1 MFPSDAD
8 SVTPRHAGRIVLL
21 LMVFCAFALSA
32 SAILADSDGSDA
44 YVKIGDLR
52 YDLYPRDR
60 TATVVGFNENPEI
73 VEVPATVTYE
83 ETEYTVRSI
92 SDYAFRDCTSLRSVT
107 VSEGIRLIGT
117 SAF

>member
-60 TATVVGFNENPEI
+60 TAAVVGFNEDPEI
-73 VEVPATVTYE
+73 VEVPALITYDS
-83 ETEYTVRSI
+83 TEYRVRSI
-92 SDYAFRDCTSLRSVT
+92 DDHAFRDCASLRQISV
-107 VSEGIRLIGT
+107 SDGILSIGT